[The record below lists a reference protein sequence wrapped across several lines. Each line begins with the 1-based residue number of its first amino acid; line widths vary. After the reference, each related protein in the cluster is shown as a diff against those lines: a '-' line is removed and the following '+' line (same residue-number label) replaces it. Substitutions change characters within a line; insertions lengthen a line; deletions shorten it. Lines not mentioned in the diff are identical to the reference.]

1 MIITAYDD
9 YVNEAGCS
17 VNLLELVSTYR
28 NKKVLTRCLTLCEA
42 GMLKPLDFH
51 IPIGSKKR
59 SMT

>member
-28 NKKVLTRCLTLCEA
+28 NKKSAHKVSDTL
-42 GMLKPLDFH
+42 
-51 IPIGSKKR
+51 
-59 SMT
+59 